1 MTLKEKLEDYTED
14 EFLTL
19 ITELYENRAG
29 RRGAELESF
38 RDMIV
43 FNFRTIT
50 EHPDGADVLTRP
62 PANSDKSSRGIVNR
76 IKEWRA
82 ANGKPGFKPA

>member
-1 MTLKEKLEDYTED
+1 MTLKGKLEDYTED
-14 EFLTL
+14 EFLAL

-29 RRGAELESF
+29 RRGTELESF
-38 RDMIV
+38 RDRIIS
-43 FNFRTIT
+43 NFKKIT

-62 PANSDKSSRGIVNR
+62 PAGSDKSPQGVINR

-82 ANGKPGFKPA
+82 ANGKAGFKPA